1 MILSIFSFTG
11 LCTPHNHDD
20 SEGYENYLYNNE
32 RIPFRPMP
40 SQLER
45 LEHEQKRLEN
55 TKKYTEQIQI
65 KDNSVTGNRGTTFAK
80 YQNTNIKYSVEENI
94 YS

>member
-1 MILSIFSFTG
+1 MHTPNIRYTSFFCLTG
-11 LCTPHNHDD
+11 LCTSHNHDN

-32 RIPFRPMP
+32 RIPFRPIQ

-45 LEHEQKRLEN
+45 FEHEQKRLEN

-65 KDNSVTGNRGTTFAK
+65 KDDSLKGNVF
-80 YQNTNIKYSVEENI
+80 
-94 YS
+94 